1 MKPQRTM
8 QNIKDLKREMESE
21 ALEELNRHID
31 NKMDNLS
38 PEAREKIID
47 ARVTRITRC
56 RYLTDFEKV
65 LQYRRL
71 IRELTE
77 DATN

>member
-1 MKPQRTM
+1 MKQRTM

-21 ALEELNRHID
+21 ALEELNRYMD
-31 NKMDNLS
+31 NKLDNLS
-38 PEAREKIID
+38 SDAREKIID

-56 RYLTDFEKV
+56 MYLTDFEKV

-77 DATN
+77 DA